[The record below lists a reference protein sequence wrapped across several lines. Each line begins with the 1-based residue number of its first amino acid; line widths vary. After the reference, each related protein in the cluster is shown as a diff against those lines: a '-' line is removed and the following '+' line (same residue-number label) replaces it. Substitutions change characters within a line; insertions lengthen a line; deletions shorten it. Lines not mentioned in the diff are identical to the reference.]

1 MIAHAHDPS
10 PSGVRR
16 KLTENSVR
24 VSDKRVRF
32 VGLDAYVE
40 AGGSV
45 VRDLFET
52 DHGGWLT
59 DVGLLDR
66 LVAAKLEAEALR
78 IGGDGWKWVDA
89 AEEPVFNPGR
99 GLWGPEGDRAARPGG
114 EEKGGAGRDAEGG
127 AQH

>member
-1 MIAHAHDPS
+1 MSLELLMAFTVADDEERQLQVWEMIADAHDPS
-10 PSGVRR
+10 PSWVRR

-52 DHGGWLT
+52 DNGGVRHEVGLT
-59 DVGLLDR
+59 DR
-66 LVAAKLEAEALR
+66 LCVAK
-78 IGGDGWKWVDA
+78 
-89 AEEPVFNPGR
+89 
-99 GLWGPEGDRAARPGG
+99 PGG
-114 EEKGGAGRDAEGG
+114 EERRGGGGGGKGGGAGRKGVG
-127 AQH
+127 

>member
-1 MIAHAHDPS
+1 MAFTVAEDEERQRQVWEMLADAHEPS
-10 PSGVRR
+10 PSWVRR

-78 IGGDGWKWVDA
+78 IGGEGWKWVDA
-89 AEEPVFNPGR
+89 A
-99 GLWGPEGDRAARPGG
+99 DRKSTRLNSS
-114 EEKGGAGRDAEGG
+114 
-127 AQH
+127 H

>member
-1 MIAHAHDPS
+1 MAFTVAEDEERQRQVWEMLADAHDPS
-10 PSGVRR
+10 PSWVRR

-59 DVGLLDR
+59 DVGLPDR
-66 LVAAKLEAEALR
+66 PGAAKLGAEALR
-78 IGGDGWKWVDA
+78 ERKS
-89 AEEPVFNPGR
+89 
-99 GLWGPEGDRAARPGG
+99 GG
-114 EEKGGAGRDAEGG
+114 EGKGVVGRVNLGG
-127 AQH
+127 RRVHKK